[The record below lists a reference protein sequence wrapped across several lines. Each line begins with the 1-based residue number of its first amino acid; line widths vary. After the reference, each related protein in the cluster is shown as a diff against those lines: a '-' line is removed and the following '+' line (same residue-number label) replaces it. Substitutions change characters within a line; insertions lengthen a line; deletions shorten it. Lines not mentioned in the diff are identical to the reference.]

1 MSANALK
8 VKILEFFD
16 FLKLSFWSLFYLCL
30 VVSSHFRTHK
40 PRQTFFNLFLAFENL
55 TYLSE
60 MFFFFLESLQ
70 TFIYCIPVLICF
82 LLSNLC
88 QRRHGAIRDIVRERT
103 KSQRC
108 PEQHRRCLSAVR
120 DISKIVIVIVIH
132 RFFLFT
138 FNCEFSLRIRKTIY
152 MSEENHWII
161 MVQSLVRL
169 YHCLCVEDAVCPI
182 NC

>member
-1 MSANALK
+1 MLLLTISTSVWWFRHIFGLTNQDRIFLIYPENLNGKAL
-8 VKILEFFD
+8 
-16 FLKLSFWSLFYLCL
+16 
-30 VVSSHFRTHK
+30 
-40 PRQTFFNLFLAFENL
+40 LFLAFENL

-82 LLSNLC
+82 LLSSLS

-120 DISKIVIVIVIH
+120 DIVIVIH
-132 RFFLFT
+132 WFFFIHPSIANFLWELEKLF
-138 FNCEFSLRIRKTIY
+138 FYLKRTIEY
-152 MSEENHWII
+152 SWSAISWDCTT
-161 MVQSLVRL
+161 V
-169 YHCLCVEDAVCPI
+169 CV
-182 NC
+182 